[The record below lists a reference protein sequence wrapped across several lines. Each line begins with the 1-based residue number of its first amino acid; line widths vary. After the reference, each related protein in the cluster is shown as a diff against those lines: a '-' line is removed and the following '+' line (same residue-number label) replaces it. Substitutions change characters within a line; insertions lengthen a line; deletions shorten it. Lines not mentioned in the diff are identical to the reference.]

1 MFILIESKETVF
13 DCASAH
19 VWASLS
25 KWAEDKQV
33 GPETADQASRGEDKE
48 DLFIKIKT

>member
-1 MFILIESKETVF
+1 MCILIESKEPVC

-19 VWASLS
+19 IWASLS

-33 GPETADQASRGEDKE
+33 GPENADQAPRGEDKE
-48 DLFIKIKT
+48 GLFIKIKT